1 MFKGARAFNQPLDTF
16 DFALATDFESMFEG
30 ALLFN
35 IPPTTW
41 NTANVAIMTRMFFGA
56 TAFDQDISMWNISSL
71 TDAAKMFDGSGLTT
85 PNYDALL
92 QGWAA
97 QVPAIQPNVNFG
109 AAGIQ
114 FTNAT
119 SLGAHN
125 TLTSPPYNWIISDG
139 GGI

>member
-1 MFKGARAFNQPLDTF
+1 MIK
-16 DFALATDFESMFEG
+16 
-30 ALLFN
+30 
-35 IPPTTW
+35 
-41 NTANVAIMTRMFFGA
+41 MFFGA

-71 TDAAKMFDGSGLTT
+71 TDAANMFDGSGLTT

-97 QVPAIQPNVNFG
+97 QAPAIQSNVSLG

-119 SLGAHN
+119 SLTAHN
-125 TLTSPPYNWIISDG
+125 ILTSPPYSWTISDG